1 MPHSSHA
8 TPLAGEPLR
17 PLGYFSI
24 PYGERGIRTPGAFRH
39 HWFSRPAPSTARPSL
54 PVVEPAKVI
63 ITAFCRNVNPLFA
76 KNQKNWVSRVSIG
89 CQRLFAFFNG
99 PKRKQEP
106 HRMRPCLKRQPS
118 KAQGFTAAAVLEEI
132 HRAGSNLSSHTSHI
146 IRRVQ
151 QQAAWRFSIKSPGVR
166 VSFGRL
172 PDCRSRDQSV
182 PKWEKH
188 SKNHSFFGIS
198 FWRQAGRRKVFPEIE

>member
-1 MPHSSHA
+1 M
-8 TPLAGEPLR
+8 
-17 PLGYFSI
+17 
-24 PYGERGIRTPGAFRH
+24 
-39 HWFSRPAPSTARPSL
+39 
-54 PVVEPAKVI
+54 EPAKVI

-151 QQAAWRFSIKSPGVR
+151 QQAAWRFSIKSPGCACLSAVCLIA
-166 VSFGRL
+166 V
-172 PDCRSRDQSV
+172 
-182 PKWEKH
+182 
-188 SKNHSFFGIS
+188 
-198 FWRQAGRRKVFPEIE
+198 PEISLCRNGKNIRKIIRFSEFLSGGRQEGGRFFQK